1 MTTTFSERTKGAMR
15 WWALALVC
23 ALLAA
28 CQGSQRAA
36 LRDDGE
42 AEEDRLDEVAQ
53 KRFRDAVRSYEEAQ
67 KLAVIDWDSLYAK
80 FQAVVERE
88 PRFAEAH
95 FNLGRIAERRGRLED
110 AERHYRD
117 ALTQEPN
124 LVQAREN
131 LGLVLER
138 LGDERGAEREY
149 KEILRIRPDHAGA
162 RARLASLHLR
172 AGNPHRAR
180 ELAREALLRDPENLA
195 ALVVL
200 VEAHLKLGEPE
211 IARLVALRVDRIR
224 PERPEGPYLVG
235 RVFEHQGQRGAAA
248 LQYRRA
254 TERDARHAAA
264 WARLG
269 RLSLELRDYETAV
282 QSFERLVQLD
292 PESFES
298 WLNLGMALLG
308 KSQIPEAREALDR
321 AQAIRPEDA
330 RPSYPLAVILHRYEN
345 DPEAALQHYRRYVAN
360 APIHLPPEHPVFAQ
374 LRECEQL
381 VQLLAQARAEEEA
394 RRRRE
399 AMAQEAAARG
409 AESPD
414 TAAPQEGETVPAS
427 HQEESDPDLLPPPDF
442 DPDEPAPVE
451 GY

>member
-1 MTTTFSERTKGAMR
+1 
-15 WWALALVC
+15 
-23 ALLAA
+23 
-28 CQGSQRAA
+28 
-36 LRDDGE
+36 
-42 AEEDRLDEVAQ
+42 
-53 KRFRDAVRSYEEAQ
+53 
-67 KLAVIDWDSLYAK
+67 
-80 FQAVVERE
+80 
-88 PRFAEAH
+88 
-95 FNLGRIAERRGRLED
+95 
-110 AERHYRD
+110 
-117 ALTQEPN
+117 
-124 LVQAREN
+124 
-131 LGLVLER
+131 
-138 LGDERGAEREY
+138 
-149 KEILRIRPDHAGA
+149 
-162 RARLASLHLR
+162 
-172 AGNPHRAR
+172 
-180 ELAREALLRDPENLA
+180 
-195 ALVVL
+195 
-200 VEAHLKLGEPE
+200 
-211 IARLVALRVDRIR
+211 RIR
-224 PERPEGPYLVG
+224 PEGAEGPYLLG
-235 RVFEHQGQRGAAA
+235 RVLEHQGQRGAAA

-254 TERDARHAAA
+254 AERDPRNAAA